1 VTDLSFITNV
11 ITSLFC
17 AAVLVQTVRL
27 SRAVHK
33 LRHAGL
39 IEVVASLEA
48 ATDTSQQALGEL
60 TKVLSTE
67 GPPLEAAVRGAR
79 DLRAQLVTLRDELS
93 LMIDI
98 GNGVAE
104 RILAA
109 ANGARDASR
118 AADGVDVSAAGDA
131 KVPASSSPV
140 EEANEARD
148 EAASTPLPSSP
159 APTIGPC
166 RVDKNG
172 RTDRVRALAVVPA
185 IEAPSSTDKRDHL
198 PNGEVDRAQPS
209 PSAAAKESRS

>member
-1 VTDLSFITNV
+1 MTDLSFITNV

-27 SRAVHK
+27 SHAVHK

-60 TKVLSTE
+60 TKVLSAE
-67 GPPLEAAVRGAR
+67 GPPLDAAVRGAR

-109 ANGARDASR
+109 ANGARDVPRVAGELDGR
-118 AADGVDVSAAGDA
+118 AARHTEGR
-131 KVPASSSPV
+131 ASSSS
-140 EEANEARD
+140 AQEAREGSED
-148 EAASTPLPSSP
+148 ATSMPVPPTP
-159 APTIGPC
+159 APVTRP
-166 RVDKNG
+166 RQVEKSG
-172 RTDRVRALAVVPA
+172 RNDRGRALAVVSA
-185 IEAPSSTDKRDHL
+185 TEAPSTDEREHFTT
-198 PNGEVDRAQPS
+198 GGVDRADTS
-209 PSAAAKESRS
+209 SKAAAKEPRS

>member
-1 VTDLSFITNV
+1 MTDLSFVTNV

-60 TKVLSTE
+60 TKVLSAE
-67 GPPLEAAVRGAR
+67 GPSLDAAVRGAR

-109 ANGARDASR
+109 ANGARGGPR
-118 AADGVDVSAAGDA
+118 VNGEVGVSAPDNAA
-131 KVPASSSPV
+131 APTSSSPAKGAS
-140 EEANEARD
+140 EERD
-148 EAASTPLPSSP
+148 GAASTPVGSSP
-159 APTIGPC
+159 ASTSDSR
-166 RVDKNG
+166 RVGRNG
-172 RTDRVRALAVVPA
+172 RSNRGRALAVVPTT
-185 IEAPSSTDKRDHL
+185 EVPAPANERDNL
-198 PNGEVDRAQPS
+198 LNGDIDLADQS
-209 PSAAAKESRS
+209 HAAAAKDSRS